1 VQIHIQTLNQRVL
14 NRFLIVLLAVSLAS
28 PLVYG
33 IASVPK
39 KAQARKAQAQKKQI
53 VAKQVVASA
62 PKPKPAP
69 VPRAKPSAPTDG
81 DVTSGE
87 DAVVR
92 QAAVDALGKR
102 NGTIVVTDAMTGR
115 ILAMVNQKMALKNGF
130 QPCSTIKIPVAL
142 AALSESVIERETQ
155 VRLTR
160 RGTTTMAMTEALA
173 VSNNDYFARLG
184 EKLGFE
190 RVSSYAR
197 MFGLGEKAALDLDAE
212 QPGVLPTAPPKYGG
226 VGMMSSFGSDIKLTP
241 LEFAGLLGAVANG
254 GTLLYLQYP
263 KSQQDAEA
271 LVPQVKRNLDIET
284 QISSVRP
291 GMMGAVAYGTAKR
304 AGFDPYEPIFGKT
317 GTCTDPGTW
326 AHLGWFGSFAQMGDR
341 KVVVVVLLAGSK
353 SFSGPVAS
361 GVGGQVYKTLESQ
374 NYFADA
380 PSVTS
385 PVATFAGQ
393 GDR

>member
-1 VQIHIQTLNQRVL
+1 MRIQIPTLNLRIL
-14 NRFLIVLLAVSLAS
+14 NRFLTVLLAVSVAS
-28 PLVYG
+28 PLVHG
-33 IASVPK
+33 IAPVSKKTQAK
-39 KAQARKAQAQKKQI
+39 KAQALKKQI
-53 VAKQVVASA
+53 VATA

-69 VPRAKPSAPTDG
+69 APRAKPSLPTDG
-81 DVTSGE
+81 DVADGE

-102 NGTIVVTDAMTGR
+102 NGTIVVTDAITGR

-160 RGTTTMAMTEALA
+160 KGRTTMAMTQAIA

-197 MFGLGEKAALDLDAE
+197 MFGLGEKATLDLEAE
-212 QPGVLPTAPPKYGG
+212 QPGVLPTEPPKYGG

-263 KSQQDAEA
+263 KSQQEAEA
-271 LVPQVKRNLDIET
+271 MVPRVKRDLNIET
-284 QISSVRP
+284 EISSLRP
-291 GMMGAVAYGTAKR
+291 GMMGAVEYGTAKR

-326 AHLGWFGSFAQMGDR
+326 AHLGWFGSFSQMGDR

-361 GVGGQVYKTLESQ
+361 GVGGQVYKSLESQ
-374 NYFADA
+374 NYFANA
-380 PSVTS
+380 PSVTT
-385 PVATFAGQ
+385 PFIAVAGQ
-393 GDR
+393 YDK

>member
-1 VQIHIQTLNQRVL
+1 MRIQTFSPRIFS
-14 NRFLIVLLAVSLAS
+14 RFLIVSLAVASAS
-28 PLVYG
+28 PLVFG
-33 IASVPK
+33 IEAVSKKPLAK
-39 KAQARKAQAQKKQI
+39 KATPVVKKAYVAPIPRKRFD
-53 VAKQVVASA
+53 
-62 PKPKPAP
+62 PA
-69 VPRAKPSAPTDG
+69 DG
-81 DVTSGE
+81 DIFDGE

-102 NGTIVVTDAMTGR
+102 SGTIVVTDAGSGR
-115 ILAMVNQKMALKNGF
+115 ILTIVNQKMALKSGF

-160 RGTTTMAMTEALA
+160 RGWTTMAMTQAIA

-190 RVSSYAR
+190 RVSSYAK
-197 MFGLGEKAALDLDAE
+197 MFGLGEKAALNLEGE
-212 QPGVLPTAPPKYGG
+212 QAGVLPLGPPKYGG

-254 GTLLYLQYP
+254 GTLYYLQYP
-263 KSQQDAEA
+263 KSQQEAEGIT
-271 LVPQVKRNLDIET
+271 PRVKRELDIQTE
-284 QISSVRP
+284 ISSVRP

-304 AGFDPYEPIFGKT
+304 AGYDPNEPIYGKT

-326 AHLGWFGSFAQMGDR
+326 AHLGWFGSFSQIGDR
-341 KVVVVVLLAGSK
+341 KMVVVVLLAGSK

-361 GVGGQVYKTLESQ
+361 GVGGLVYKSLESH
-374 NYFADA
+374 NYFAHA
-380 PSVTS
+380 PSIS
-385 PVATFAGQ
+385 ASAVAIAGE
-393 GDR
+393 GDK